1 MATET
6 GLLPSRSRP
15 KYETAPI
22 RVPIR
27 RSGKVLDP
35 LSSQMARTILAVLAE
50 KPMTVTE
57 IAGTVGTSVQ
67 NAMYH
72 TNNLREAK
80 LIAMVDTW
88 YSEKGKEMP
97 VYAASCETI
106 VLTTESED
114 SSLTHHDLQT

>member
-6 GLLPSRSRP
+6 GLLPSRSQP
-15 KYETAPI
+15 EYETAPMY
-22 RVPIR
+22 VPIR
-27 RSGKVLDP
+27 GSGRVFDS

-57 IAGTVGTSVQ
+57 IAETVGTSVQ

-72 TNNLREAK
+72 TNNLQEAG
-80 LIAMVDTW
+80 LLAMVDTW
-88 YSEKGKEMP
+88 YSEKGKEMS
-97 VYAASCETI
+97 VYAASCEKI

-114 SSLTHHDLQT
+114 SSLTHHGLQT